1 MSELGRPFLPP
12 DLRKLIELDRHAA
25 DPPDEVKLS
34 VARRVDRSLEL
45 GGVLSA
51 PPPGLG
57 LQVPRSIDSSAPVV
71 PPPVAGGLFAWKAV
85 GGAAIA
91 VVIGGAIALSL
102 AMRPPHP
109 STSPRGADRVA
120 LAAMPLAQPGGAHA
134 LVGPEADPRA
144 PRGVA
149 AERGVPAA
157 VTMPAGATPRKAASA
172 RSSTGRRAA
181 SAHAPS
187 SIDSLAAERII
198 LDDARAALVR
208 HDAAAALSALRSHDR
223 SFPRGQLLEER
234 ESMRVQALALARDF
248 AALRAAGE
256 RFLRRFPQSM
266 FLPIVEQ
273 ALETAP

>member
-1 MSELGRPFLPP
+1 MSNLGRPFLPP
-12 DLRKLIELDRHAA
+12 DLRQLIELDRHAP

-51 PPPGLG
+51 PAPGLG

-71 PPPVAGGLFAWKAV
+71 PPPITGGFLGWKAV

-102 AMRPPHP
+102 AMRAPHP

-120 LAAMPLAQPGGAHA
+120 LAAMPLAQPGGANA
-134 LVGPEADPRA
+134 LLGVEGDPRA

-149 AERGVPAA
+149 AGRGVPAA
-157 VTMPAGATPRKAASA
+157 VTMPGVATPRKAAAA
-172 RSSTGRRAA
+172 RASTGRRAA
-181 SAHAPS
+181 SHASS

-208 HDAAAALSALRSHDR
+208 HDAAAALSALRAHDR

-248 AALRAAGE
+248 AALHAAGE
-256 RFLRRFPQSM
+256 RFQRRFPQSM